1 MKFGPG
7 HFTFNWRLTL
17 TLTLGRKVLQRRSW
31 KGFDFRLRK
40 KEKSWDKILR
50 RWGKQARF
58 RYTGSLSWCGTPSY
72 TTLVGWGQEPVRKLD
87 ESESGQIVL
96 EKVKRA
102 YSGADLCQ
110 TMWSHAKQARKP
122 RSYDSPKLWPSDLLT
137 GVKCRAT
144 SVAKNQWKGSNG
156 QLHCFYNRTSVTSGA
171 LSWKRLFTQGK
182 LKRPFLNF

>member
-17 TLTLGRKVLQRRSW
+17 TLTFGQKFLQRRSW

-72 TTLVGWGQEPVRKLD
+72 TTLVGWGQEPVRKSTELN
-87 ESESGQIVL
+87 GHIL
-96 EKVKRA
+96 M
-102 YSGADLCQ
+102 YIY
-110 TMWSHAKQARKP
+110 HKQCGIMQKI
-122 RSYDSPKLWPSDLLT
+122 
-137 GVKCRAT
+137 
-144 SVAKNQWKGSNG
+144 QWKGAYG
-156 QLHCFYNRTSVTSGA
+156 QLQCFYNGMSVFGQTRPTRMYDPETFDQSDDKSSPTTWHGPGHHHTA
-171 LSWKRLFTQGK
+171 LF
-182 LKRPFLNF
+182 